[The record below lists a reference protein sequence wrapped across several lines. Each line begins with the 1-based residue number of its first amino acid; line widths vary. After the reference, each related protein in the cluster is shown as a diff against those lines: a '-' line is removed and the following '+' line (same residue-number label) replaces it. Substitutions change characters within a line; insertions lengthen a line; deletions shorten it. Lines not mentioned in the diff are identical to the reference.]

1 MNKDIVLIFMVLGS
15 LGAKVYHM
23 LSTSNCTIRR
33 NRLLVD
39 KQQSVI
45 SFIELSTPV
54 ILILYIIS
62 NICDSV
68 RFVVPRKRDLTIRL
82 LSLSWSLDGH
92 NPYSAQVL
100 HLSPMR
106 RLHA

>member
-1 MNKDIVLIFMVLGS
+1 MNKNILLESVVLSS

-45 SFIELSTPV
+45 KFILSTPV
-54 ILILYIIS
+54 MLILYIIS

-100 HLSPMR
+100 HFSLKRS
-106 RLHA
+106 LHA